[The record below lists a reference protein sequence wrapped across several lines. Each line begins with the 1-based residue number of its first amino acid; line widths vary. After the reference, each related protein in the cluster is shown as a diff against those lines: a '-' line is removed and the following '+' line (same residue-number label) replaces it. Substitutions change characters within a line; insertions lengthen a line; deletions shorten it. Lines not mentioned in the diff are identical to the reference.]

1 MDIVNENA
9 TFQHDDIFHRLDFAK
24 KAMALIES
32 HPAERGA
39 CVVSIDA
46 PWGMGKSTFLRMW
59 KNELDSYNQ
68 KEAEY
73 QEPLFTH
80 SANSCIYYNAWE
92 NDYYENAFIPLLFT
106 MCGSLSTEI
115 DEKEEKKLS
124 LLQKVV
130 GAAAGVLGYFAC
142 VSTTQDQGLA
152 TAVGGLAGAATE
164 SIMKMFKKEDLDA
177 ISQNYLKDIEMRQD
191 FRNAVSDLAQE
202 AGKLFFFIDELDR
215 CKPLFAIQTLE
226 CIKHFFNIPNVVF
239 VFATDINQLAHSIAG
254 IYGQGINAGGYLS
267 KFFDYQLH
275 LPVPDIKDL
284 MQYAYPAISTDSSF
298 YEIMNEIRGAFILT
312 PREAP
317 IVINQAQILWEALKL
332 KSKVPYYRADYC
344 FLYIVLLF
352 TLKYKMPEHY
362 AEVFQGMY
370 NWNNK
375 NNEKSFA
382 VVNDFLSFTN
392 KWVRKTPTYL
402 QKEIERI
409 ANEERRARN
418 ITITMTY
425 GEDETAWLGLIFAI
439 CNCQHFGSQ
448 TIGDIL
454 HSTLEI
460 FSIKNE

>member
-9 TFQHDDIFHRLDFAK
+9 TFQHDDIFHRVDFAK

-32 HPAERGA
+32 HPAGRGA

-68 KEAEY
+68 EETAC
-73 QEPLFTH
+73 QEPLFTR
-80 SANSCIYYNAWE
+80 APNSCIYYNAWE

-130 GAAAGVLGYFAC
+130 GTAAGVLGYFAC
-142 VSTTQDQGLA
+142 VRTTQDQGLA

-239 VFATDINQLAHSIAG
+239 VFATDISQLARSVAG
-254 IYGQGINAGGYLS
+254 VYGQGINAGGYLS

-275 LPVPDIKDL
+275 LPTPNVYDIML
-284 MQYAYPAISTDSSF
+284 YAYPRISIDSD
-298 YEIMNEIRGAFILT
+298 YYGVLNEIIHSIGLT
-312 PREAP
+312 PREMPLIIKQVNTLWNVYNLTSEGFYPAYVVSYLILFLGMKYRLP
-317 IVINQAQILWEALKL
+317 DVYHSFFAGSLDWQNHINEVSCKSAYEMLYYTFNNLQIDKVKESEIAKWEQLYDSALQTRKPKFSVDYNL
-332 KSKVPYYRADYC
+332 PHLFAYFSKCTLNEMRS
-344 FLYIVLLF
+344 LREVLQ
-352 TLKYKMPEHY
+352 T
-362 AEVFQGMY
+362 VF
-370 NWNNK
+370 
-375 NNEKSFA
+375 
-382 VVNDFLSFTN
+382 
-392 KWVRKTPTYL
+392 
-402 QKEIERI
+402 
-409 ANEERRARN
+409 
-418 ITITMTY
+418 
-425 GEDETAWLGLIFAI
+425 ETTA
-439 CNCQHFGSQ
+439 
-448 TIGDIL
+448 GD
-454 HSTLEI
+454 
-460 FSIKNE
+460 

>member
-68 KEAEY
+68 EETEC
-73 QEPLFTH
+73 QEPLFTR
-80 SANSCIYYNAWE
+80 STNSCIYYNAWE

-130 GAAAGVLGYFAC
+130 GAAAGVLGYFTC

-177 ISQNYLKDIEMRQD
+177 ISQNFLKDIEMRQD

-215 CKPLFAIQTLE
+215 CKQLFAIQTLE

-239 VFATDINQLAHSIAG
+239 VFATDISQLARSVAG
-254 IYGQGINAGGYLS
+254 VYGQGINAGGYLS

-275 LPVPDIKDL
+275 LPTPNVYDIML
-284 MQYAYPAISTDSSF
+284 YAYPRISIDSD
-298 YEIMNEIRGAFILT
+298 YYGVLNEIIHSIGLT
-312 PREAP
+312 PREMPLIIKQVNTLWNVYNLTSKGFYPAYVVSYLILFLGMKYRLP
-317 IVINQAQILWEALKL
+317 DVYHSFFAGSLDWQNHINEVSCKSAYEMLYYTFNNLQIDKVKESEIAKWEQLYDSALQTRKPKFSVDYNL
-332 KSKVPYYRADYC
+332 PHLFAYFSKCTLNEMRS
-344 FLYIVLLF
+344 LREVLQ
-352 TLKYKMPEHY
+352 T
-362 AEVFQGMY
+362 VF
-370 NWNNK
+370 
-375 NNEKSFA
+375 
-382 VVNDFLSFTN
+382 
-392 KWVRKTPTYL
+392 
-402 QKEIERI
+402 
-409 ANEERRARN
+409 
-418 ITITMTY
+418 
-425 GEDETAWLGLIFAI
+425 ETTA
-439 CNCQHFGSQ
+439 
-448 TIGDIL
+448 GD
-454 HSTLEI
+454 
-460 FSIKNE
+460 

>member
-68 KEAEY
+68 EETEC
-73 QEPLFTH
+73 QEPLFTR
-80 SANSCIYYNAWE
+80 STNSCIYYNAWE

-130 GAAAGVLGYFAC
+130 GAAAGVLGYFTC

-177 ISQNYLKDIEMRQD
+177 ISQNFLKDIEMRQD

-239 VFATDINQLAHSIAG
+239 VFATDISQLARSVAG
-254 IYGQGINAGGYLS
+254 VYGQGINAGGYLS

-275 LPVPDIKDL
+275 LPTPNVYDIML
-284 MQYAYPAISTDSSF
+284 YAYPRISIDSD
-298 YEIMNEIRGAFILT
+298 YYGVLNEIIHSIGLT
-312 PREAP
+312 PREMPLIIKQVNTLWNVYNLTSKGFYPAYVVSYLILFLGMKYRLP
-317 IVINQAQILWEALKL
+317 DVYHSFFAGSLDWQNHINEVSCKSAYEMLYYTFNNLQIDKVKESEIAKWEQLYDSALQTRKPKFSVDYNL
-332 KSKVPYYRADYC
+332 PHLFAYFSKCTLNEMRS
-344 FLYIVLLF
+344 LREVLQ
-352 TLKYKMPEHY
+352 T
-362 AEVFQGMY
+362 VF
-370 NWNNK
+370 
-375 NNEKSFA
+375 
-382 VVNDFLSFTN
+382 
-392 KWVRKTPTYL
+392 
-402 QKEIERI
+402 
-409 ANEERRARN
+409 
-418 ITITMTY
+418 
-425 GEDETAWLGLIFAI
+425 ETTA
-439 CNCQHFGSQ
+439 
-448 TIGDIL
+448 GD
-454 HSTLEI
+454 
-460 FSIKNE
+460 

>member
-24 KAMALIES
+24 IAMALIES

-68 KEAEY
+68 EETEC
-73 QEPLFTH
+73 QEPLFTR
-80 SANSCIYYNAWE
+80 STNSCIYYNAWE

-130 GAAAGVLGYFAC
+130 GAAAGVLGYFTC

-177 ISQNYLKDIEMRQD
+177 ISQNFLKDIEMRQD

-239 VFATDINQLAHSIAG
+239 VFATDISQLARSVAG
-254 IYGQGINAGGYLS
+254 VYGQGINAGGYLS

-275 LPVPDIKDL
+275 LPTPNVYDIML
-284 MQYAYPAISTDSSF
+284 YAYPRISIDSD
-298 YEIMNEIRGAFILT
+298 YYGVLNEIIHSIGLT
-312 PREAP
+312 PREMPLIIKQVNTLWNVYNLTSKGFYPAYVVSYLILFLGMKYRLP
-317 IVINQAQILWEALKL
+317 DVYHSFFAGSLDWQNHINEVSCKSAYEMLYYTFNNLQIDKVKESEIAKWEQLYDSALQTRKPKFSVDYNL
-332 KSKVPYYRADYC
+332 PHLFAYFSKCTLNEMRS
-344 FLYIVLLF
+344 LREVLQ
-352 TLKYKMPEHY
+352 T
-362 AEVFQGMY
+362 VF
-370 NWNNK
+370 
-375 NNEKSFA
+375 
-382 VVNDFLSFTN
+382 
-392 KWVRKTPTYL
+392 
-402 QKEIERI
+402 
-409 ANEERRARN
+409 
-418 ITITMTY
+418 
-425 GEDETAWLGLIFAI
+425 ETTA
-439 CNCQHFGSQ
+439 
-448 TIGDIL
+448 GD
-454 HSTLEI
+454 
-460 FSIKNE
+460 